1 VSRPQSLGGTMATQP
16 IPEGYHTISA
26 YLAVDDAAR
35 AIEYYTKAFGAKEHG
50 RMDAPGGKIGHAEL
64 QIGDSRI
71 MLSDPFPQSSTRPP
85 KELGGTS
92 ASVFMYVE
100 DVDAVVKQ
108 AADAGATITME
119 VADQFWGDRFGTI
132 TDPFGHVWSI
142 ATHVEDVPP
151 EEMAERAKAA
161 MAEMGSS

>member
-1 VSRPQSLGGTMATQP
+1 MTTKP
-16 IPEGYHTISA
+16 IPEGYHTVSP

-35 AIEYYTKAFGAKEHG
+35 ALEYYTKAFGAKELV

-71 MLSDPFPQSSTRPP
+71 MLSDPFPQASTRPP

-108 AADAGATITME
+108 AVDAGATVTME
-119 VADQFWGDRFGTI
+119 IADQFWGDRFGTI

-161 MAEMGSS
+161 MGAMSSG

>member
-1 VSRPQSLGGTMATQP
+1 MATKP
-16 IPEGYHTISA
+16 IPEGYHTVTP
-26 YLAVDDAAR
+26 YLAVADAAR
-35 AIEYYTKAFGAKEHG
+35 AIEYYTRAFGAKEVG
-50 RMDAPGGKIGHAEL
+50 RMEGPEGTIAHAEL
-64 QIGDSRI
+64 EIGDSRI
-71 MLSDPFPQSSTRPP
+71 MLSDPFPQASTRSP

-108 AADAGATITME
+108 AVDAGATVTME

-142 ATHVEDVPP
+142 ATHVEDVSP

-161 MAEMGSS
+161 MAAMGSS

>member
-1 VSRPQSLGGTMATQP
+1 MATKP
-16 IPEGYHTISA
+16 IPEGYHTVSP

-35 AIEYYTKAFGAKEHG
+35 AIDYYVSAFGAKELF
-50 RMDAPGGKIGHAEL
+50 RMDAPGGRVGHAEL

-85 KELGGTS
+85 KELGGTTG
-92 ASVFMYVE
+92 SVFMYVE
-100 DVDAVVKQ
+100 DVDAVVKR
-108 AADAGATITME
+108 AVAAGATITME
-119 VADQFWGDRFGTI
+119 PDNMFWGDRFGTI

-151 EEMAERAKAA
+151 EEMEQRAKAA
-161 MAEMGSS
+161 MAAMGS